1 MAGLPEAS
9 DCAWLTQLQRSKL
22 GQHIRVICIFLNQLI
37 PVHCFMR
44 WRHKRWVF
52 RSRHSLLITAGRS
65 CATPTSEWAG
75 KGDFHIQILSLVHI
89 RSQWR
94 NFNHPDIR
102 QLPDLWPLTCSP
114 WLISP
119 MNWKHKTLTPIR
131 WYLECQSVS
140 LTFNPGLKYV
150 QRAHMY
156 TYAHKL
162 KGIIQCFFQKLSC
175 SKDENIDYTSYWM
188 LLLNHYTY

>member
-1 MAGLPEAS
+1 MAGLPQATDS
-9 DCAWLTQLQRSKL
+9 AWLTQLQRSKL
-22 GQHIRVICIFLNQLI
+22 GQHIRAARPGLHVWFSFG
-37 PVHCFMR
+37 PR
-44 WRHKRWVF
+44 WVSLSANSNWTKVVLLRSLFHYLHLPQSTNSSALFYEMKTQRWVF

-75 KGDFHIQILSLVHI
+75 KEDFQIQILSLVQI

-94 NFNHPDIR
+94 NLNHPDIC
-102 QLPDLWPLTCSP
+102 QLPDLWPLTSSP

-150 QRAHMY
+150 QRTHM
-156 TYAHKL
+156 H
-162 KGIIQCFFQKLSC
+162 I
-175 SKDENIDYTSYWM
+175 
-188 LLLNHYTY
+188 